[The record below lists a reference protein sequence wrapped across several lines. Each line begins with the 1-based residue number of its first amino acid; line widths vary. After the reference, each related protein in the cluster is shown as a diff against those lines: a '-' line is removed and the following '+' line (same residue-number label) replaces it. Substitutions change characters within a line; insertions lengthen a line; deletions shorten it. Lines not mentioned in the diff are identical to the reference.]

1 MIKKILK
8 IVLISIFFCV
18 IFSQNVFAKTT
29 YQELYED
36 LPLDFDFEGYS
47 LLEDYNLTPKD
58 ENWINNL
65 NAKNILEIIKDLIVN
80 GYKVPL
86 TAFLSVTAA
95 VLITAAFS
103 SFLKE
108 NEYFLSFILIAAA
121 ASVLLPLF
129 NTLTSAMSVLQVI
142 SDFMLLFIPTFIGLV
157 ISGGMVGA
165 ASVSAPMLLFVTN
178 AVAKISTDGFL
189 PLMGGYLSL
198 TISGSLSPVFSLNNL
213 AISIKN
219 AANFIMGICTTLFL
233 GVLSISNT
241 VVGASDSLALKT
253 TRFLI
258 NGVPVVGSAIAESL
272 AATTAATD
280 FLKSSVGAWGI
291 VAIAIIV
298 LPILINLLLWK
309 LSLFLSS
316 FVADILDIK
325 NISGFLNAVSA
336 VISVTIGILI
346 FVSMLFIISL
356 AILIKTRK

>member
-1 MIKKILK
+1 
-8 IVLISIFFCV
+8 
-18 IFSQNVFAKTT
+18 
-29 YQELYED
+29 
-36 LPLDFDFEGYS
+36 
-47 LLEDYNLTPKD
+47 
-58 ENWINNL
+58 
-65 NAKNILEIIKDLIVN
+65 
-80 GYKVPL
+80 
-86 TAFLSVTAA
+86 
-95 VLITAAFS
+95 
-103 SFLKE
+103 
-108 NEYFLSFILIAAA
+108 
-121 ASVLLPLF
+121 
-129 NTLTSAMSVLQVI
+129 
-142 SDFMLLFIPTFIGLV
+142 MLLFIPTFIGLV
-157 ISGGMVGA
+157 ISGGMVGT

-213 AISIKN
+213 ATSIKN